1 MNKFPCLNIVILF
14 VLLGTTSLNA
24 QDKVL
29 EVGEELTYEVYFGF
43 IKLGKVNFK
52 VTNSYTEN
60 KEEFYTAKAEMK
72 TYEGVPFVNVNY
84 IFETTMQ
91 SDEQNIKNDKSQ
103 KKEVF
108 ATAFYSTEFKKKSIT
123 RIEYDF
129 DYDKREIK
137 VMKETDNELNDSM
150 NVKFDENIRYQ
161 DGLSIFYNARLQSFS
176 NKNYNM
182 PVFVNDK
189 QSSLKYSFN
198 INEDVVDIDLF
209 DYDVKA
215 IKIAGVADFVGVMGL
230 TGEFA
235 GWLSADDYRIPLKA
249 SFNVIIGSVTLEL
262 IDYKRTNWKAPKF
275 E

>member
-1 MNKFPCLNIVILF
+1 MNKFPCLNIAILL
-14 VLLGTTSLNA
+14 VLLNSASLNA
-24 QDKVL
+24 QEKVL

-52 VTNSYTEN
+52 VTNTFTEN
-60 KEEFYTAKAEMK
+60 KKEFYTAKAEMK
-72 TYEGVPFVNVNY
+72 SYEGVPLVNVNY

-91 SDEQNIKNDKSQ
+91 NDKQ
-103 KKEVF
+103 DVKNEKKEVF
-108 ATAFYSTEFKKKSIT
+108 STSFYSTEFKNKSIS

-137 VMKETDNELNDSM
+137 VMKETDNEISDSM
-150 NVKFDENIRYQ
+150 KVKFDENIRYQ

-189 QSSLKYSFN
+189 VSSLKYSFN
-198 INEDVVDIDLF
+198 INEDIVDIDMF

-249 SFNVIIGSVTLEL
+249 SFNVIIGSITLEL
-262 IDYKRTNWKAPKF
+262 INYKRTNWTAPKF

>member
-1 MNKFPCLNIVILF
+1 MNKFPCLNIAILF

>member
-1 MNKFPCLNIVILF
+1 MSGFLLIVNRMNKFPCISLIILF

-24 QDKVL
+24 QEKVL

-43 IKLGKVNFK
+43 IKLGKVKFK
-52 VTNSYTEN
+52 VTNNYSEN
-60 KEEFYTAKAEMK
+60 KKEFCTAKAEMK
-72 TYEGVPFVNVNY
+72 SYDGVPFVDVNY

-91 SDEQNIKNDKSQ
+91 NE
-103 KKEVF
+103 KKELYS
-108 ATAFYSTEFKKKSIT
+108 TAFYSTEFKKKSIS
-123 RIEYDF
+123 RVEYDF
-129 DYDKREIK
+129 DYDKREIDIT
-137 VMKETDNELNDSM
+137 KETDNELHDSM
-150 NVKFDENIRYQ
+150 IVKFDENIRYQ

-182 PVFVNDK
+182 PVFVNEK
-189 QSSLKYSFN
+189 QSSLKYSYN
-198 INEDVVDIDLF
+198 INEDVVNIDLF
-209 DYDVKA
+209 DYDIKA

-235 GWLSADDYRIPLKA
+235 GWLSADEYRIPLKA

-262 IDYKRTNWKAPKF
+262 IDYKRKNWIAPKF

>member
-1 MNKFPCLNIVILF
+1 MNKFPFLNIAILF
-14 VLLGTTSLNA
+14 VLLGTSSLKA

-52 VTNSYTEN
+52 VTNSYNEDK
-60 KEEFYTAKAEMK
+60 KEYYTAKADMK
-72 TYEGVPFVNVNY
+72 SYAGVPFVDINY
-84 IFETTMQ
+84 IFETAML
-91 SDEQNIKNDKSQ
+91 NDK
-103 KKEVF
+103 KELYSSS
-108 ATAFYSTEFKKKSIT
+108 FYSTEFKKKSIT

-129 DYDKREIK
+129 DYDKREII
-137 VMKETDNELNDSM
+137 VQKETDNELSDSM
-150 NVKFDENIRYQ
+150 RVKFDENIHYQ

-215 IKIAGVADFVGVMGL
+215 IKVAGVADFVGVMGL

-235 GWLSADDYRIPLKA
+235 GWLSADEYRIPLKA

-262 IDYKRTNWKAPKF
+262 VSYKRKNWIAPRF